1 MDNKKNI
8 LINKFDVAYREIENI
23 DYQYALM
30 SAILN
35 RFNENQLKS
44 LIKSAKM
51 TRKLELQ
58 ENNLK

>member
-1 MDNKKNI
+1 MNNKKNI
-8 LINKFDVAYREIENI
+8 LINKFDIAYREIENV
-23 DYQYALM
+23 DYQFALM

-35 RFNENQLKS
+35 RFNEEQLKS

-51 TRKLELQ
+51 TKKLELE

>member
-1 MDNKKNI
+1 MNNKKNI
-8 LINKFDVAYREIENI
+8 LINKFDVAYREIENV
-23 DYQYALM
+23 DYQFALM

-35 RFNENQLKS
+35 RFNEEQLKR

-51 TRKLELQ
+51 TKKLELE

>member
-1 MDNKKNI
+1 METEKNKRI
-8 LINKFDVAYREIENI
+8 LINKFDVLYRDIQNI

-35 RFNENQLKS
+35 RFNEKQLKS

-51 TRKLELQ
+51 TIKLEKEEQ
-58 ENNLK
+58 

>member
-1 MDNKKNI
+1 MNNKKNI
-8 LINKFDVAYREIENI
+8 LINRFDVAYREIENV

-35 RFNENQLKS
+35 RFNEDQLKS

-51 TRKLELQ
+51 TRKLELE

>member
-1 MDNKKNI
+1 METEKNKRI
-8 LINKFDVAYREIENI
+8 LINKFDVLYREIENI

-35 RFNENQLKS
+35 RFNEKQLKS

-51 TRKLELQ
+51 TIKLEKL
-58 ENNLK
+58 ED

>member
-1 MDNKKNI
+1 MNNNKNI
-8 LINKFDVAYREIENI
+8 LINRFDVAYREIENV

-35 RFNENQLKS
+35 RFNEDQLKS

-51 TRKLELQ
+51 TRKLELE

>member
-1 MDNKKNI
+1 METEKNKRI
-8 LINKFDVAYREIENI
+8 LINKFDVLYREIENI

-35 RFNENQLKS
+35 RFNEKQLKS

-51 TRKLELQ
+51 TIKLEKEEQ
-58 ENNLK
+58 

>member
-35 RFNENQLKS
+35 RFNEQQLKS

>member
-1 MDNKKNI
+1 MNNKKNI
-8 LINKFDVAYREIENI
+8 LINKFDVAYREIENV
-23 DYQYALM
+23 DYQFALM

-35 RFNENQLKS
+35 RFNEEQLKS

-51 TRKLELQ
+51 TKKLELE

>member
-1 MDNKKNI
+1 MDSEKNKRI
-8 LINKFDVAYREIENI
+8 LINKFDVLYRDIQNI

-35 RFNENQLKS
+35 RFNEKQLKS

-51 TRKLELQ
+51 TIKLEKEEQ
-58 ENNLK
+58 

>member
-23 DYQYALM
+23 DYQYALL

-35 RFNENQLKS
+35 RFNEQQLKS

>member
-8 LINKFDVAYREIENI
+8 LINKFDVAYREIENV
-23 DYQYALM
+23 DYQYALI

-35 RFNENQLKS
+35 RFNEDQLKS

-51 TRKLELQ
+51 TRKLELE

>member
-1 MDNKKNI
+1 MSNKKNV
-8 LINKFDVAYREIENI
+8 LINKFDVAYREIENV
-23 DYQYALM
+23 DYQFAFM

-35 RFNENQLKS
+35 RFNEEQLKS

-51 TRKLELQ
+51 TKKLELE

>member
-1 MDNKKNI
+1 MESEKNKRI
-8 LINKFDVAYREIENI
+8 LINKFDVLYRDIQNI

-35 RFNENQLKS
+35 RFNEKQLKS

-51 TRKLELQ
+51 TIKLEKEEQ
-58 ENNLK
+58 

>member
-8 LINKFDVAYREIENI
+8 LINKFDVAYREIENV
-23 DYQYALM
+23 DYQFALM

-35 RFNENQLKS
+35 RFNEEQLKS

-51 TRKLELQ
+51 TKKLELE

>member
-1 MDNKKNI
+1 MNNKKNI
-8 LINKFDVAYREIENI
+8 LINKFDVAYREIENV

-35 RFNENQLKS
+35 RFNEDQLKS

-51 TRKLELQ
+51 TRKLELE

>member
-1 MDNKKNI
+1 MSNKKNI
-8 LINKFDVAYREIENI
+8 LINKFDVAYREIENV
-23 DYQYALM
+23 DYQFALM

-35 RFNENQLKS
+35 RFNEEQLKS

-51 TRKLELQ
+51 TKKLVLE